1 MVEETDPQ
9 TAVPL
14 TIISGFLGAGKTTV
28 INSLVRKSEEKS
40 GVRTGLLVNDFAEIN
55 IDAELIRTSIENGE
69 GGRDAALVELSN
81 GCVCCTI
88 SGELQHS
95 IDKVLE
101 RGVDHVIVETSGVS
115 DPANIVQTLLHP
127 QLRKLVWL
135 SGLVVVVDGESL
147 LTTLERS
154 ASARNQ
160 LKQADVV
167 VINKTDLL
175 SSGDY
180 EQVKE
185 RIRQAAPSQ
194 FNIIPS
200 QYGNIPSAVIYGLQ
214 GERHQG
220 KDSGDGSGEAQPS
233 DPHRLWSS
241 LSTSGSGGHKAEVD
255 GLSTLSYRR
264 KQVTFNLGRFQHF
277 MAHRFPSTVIRA
289 KGFLHFD
296 CSPTKRYILQLSGK
310 RRFDAGD
317 LEVKE
322 GGRCHGVDFV
332 FIGSDLDKGR
342 VVADLDA
349 CQSDSRDGEDEDR
362 SRELARSLSGF
373 IRGDVRFQVGEEEKS
388 EESSIVLFRLRH
400 TRWHG
405 MSLSDMNRSLLS
417 TLNSM
422 SAETELFFTH
432 LTSPDDGDSF
442 MLRFDAAMG
451 TDKSGHDIWLWIQ
464 RATETMLTN
473 VFMNTFCCGS

>member
-40 GVRTGLLVNDFAEIN
+40 GVRTGLLVNDSAEIN

-200 QYGNIPSAVIYGLQ
+200 
-214 GERHQG
+214 
-220 KDSGDGSGEAQPS
+220 
-233 DPHRLWSS
+233 
-241 LSTSGSGGHKAEVD
+241 
-255 GLSTLSYRR
+255 
-264 KQVTFNLGRFQHF
+264 
-277 MAHRFPSTVIRA
+277 
-289 KGFLHFD
+289 
-296 CSPTKRYILQLSGK
+296 
-310 RRFDAGD
+310 
-317 LEVKE
+317 
-322 GGRCHGVDFV
+322 
-332 FIGSDLDKGR
+332 
-342 VVADLDA
+342 
-349 CQSDSRDGEDEDR
+349 
-362 SRELARSLSGF
+362 
-373 IRGDVRFQVGEEEKS
+373 
-388 EESSIVLFRLRH
+388 
-400 TRWHG
+400 
-405 MSLSDMNRSLLS
+405 
-417 TLNSM
+417 
-422 SAETELFFTH
+422 
-432 LTSPDDGDSF
+432 
-442 MLRFDAAMG
+442 
-451 TDKSGHDIWLWIQ
+451 
-464 RATETMLTN
+464 
-473 VFMNTFCCGS
+473 